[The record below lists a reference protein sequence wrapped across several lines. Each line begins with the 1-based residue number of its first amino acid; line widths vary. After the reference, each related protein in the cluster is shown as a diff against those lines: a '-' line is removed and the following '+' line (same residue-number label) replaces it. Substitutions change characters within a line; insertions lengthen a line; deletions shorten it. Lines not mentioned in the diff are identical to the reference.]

1 MSSKTTV
8 GGDEGVE
15 VTKGAITEHALY
27 FGSQGLQLWHFV
39 AALAD
44 LPQGSSIASSSQGH
58 LALLRPAHEHD
69 KPSVRYRDMLNAKA
83 LTELLSHNRDERLC
97 RRWYLMTAN
106 GTLLSYSV
114 PTDIN
119 DLRKHAAMAA
129 ISWQEYQHRQDGDG
143 LHAEIR
149 EDMEQSPLHALTIES
164 DTSNIIMRRVQGQ
177 LLLVLEGGVPPRRAD
192 FVKRTTAEAAD
203 GTRLRGSWDDGSTS
217 TNNDGDNTNGGNKVA
232 ASVVKV
238 QRQKL
243 DHLAE
248 AILAEFEQ
256 TGFQMPEDA
265 GSTVF

>member
-1 MSSKTTV
+1 
-8 GGDEGVE
+8 
-15 VTKGAITEHALY
+15 
-27 FGSQGLQLWHFV
+27 
-39 AALAD
+39 
-44 LPQGSSIASSSQGH
+44 
-58 LALLRPAHEHD
+58 
-69 KPSVRYRDMLNAKA
+69 MLNAKA

-129 ISWQEYQHRQDGDG
+129 ISWQEYQHHRVAGQDEDDF
-143 LHAEIR
+143 HAEIREDR

-164 DTSNIIMRRVQGQ
+164 DTSNIIMRRIQKQ

-192 FVKRTTAEAAD
+192 FVKRITAEGED
-203 GTRLRGSWDDGSTS
+203 GTQLRPSWEDASTVNPS
-217 TNNDGDNTNGGNKVA
+217 SSSTNGGNNVA
-232 ASVVKV
+232 ASVLKL

-243 DHLAE
+243 DNLAE
-248 AILAEFEQ
+248 AILGEFEQ
-256 TGFQMPEDA
+256 TGFQMPGDA